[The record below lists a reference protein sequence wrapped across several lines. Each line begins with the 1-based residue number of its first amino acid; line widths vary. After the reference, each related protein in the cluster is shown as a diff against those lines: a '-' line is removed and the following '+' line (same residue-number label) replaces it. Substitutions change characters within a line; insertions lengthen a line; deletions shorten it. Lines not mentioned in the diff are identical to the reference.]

1 MIKWDTVIKSEESVL
16 KKVLP
21 VLKIPKHVFS
31 HQVETKR
38 VPKKTLSFSNQV
50 ANDIQIKKENVNKAE
65 ETDVIEIVNVKFHD
79 VNPMNM
85 SVRSDVVSDTR
96 KIWFAKLIEE
106 MYSGLCFKRVQT
118 QITREHGH

>member
-1 MIKWDTVIKSEESVL
+1 M
-16 KKVLP
+16 
-21 VLKIPKHVFS
+21 LKIPKHVFS

-96 KIWFAKLIEE
+96 KI
-106 MYSGLCFKRVQT
+106 
-118 QITREHGH
+118 

>member
-1 MIKWDTVIKSEESVL
+1 
-16 KKVLP
+16 
-21 VLKIPKHVFS
+21 
-31 HQVETKR
+31 
-38 VPKKTLSFSNQV
+38 
-50 ANDIQIKKENVNKAE
+50 
-65 ETDVIEIVNVKFHD
+65 
-79 VNPMNM
+79 MNM